1 MNAKR
6 FGSYGG
12 SPRLAYRLPDCWIA
26 KTKSAKDS

>member
-12 SPRLAYRLPDCWIA
+12 SPRLAYRLPDFWIA
-26 KTKSAKDS
+26 KKSAKDY